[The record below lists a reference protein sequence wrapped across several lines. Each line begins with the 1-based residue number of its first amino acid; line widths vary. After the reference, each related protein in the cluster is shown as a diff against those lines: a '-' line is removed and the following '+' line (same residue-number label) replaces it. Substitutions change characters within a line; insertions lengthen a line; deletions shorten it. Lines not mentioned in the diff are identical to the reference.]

1 MIQNDP
7 KLKGYPRTYGKQSK
21 RIDAN
26 KDAKIKAKPAG
37 KRVSKKGHKNQYGES
52 KGGRVYWENR
62 DNRSDR
68 YAPNFPNKVFL
79 EMGGETDDLGF
90 PTGHTFLVVEVS
102 PDGTKNLIKSTTDYM
117 TALMSSAVT
126 RGRKTNKDNR
136 VVIVDKEDKKVIHE
150 AFEAGGEITIT
161 PTTIRKQP

>member
-68 YAPNFPNKVFL
+68 YAPN
-79 EMGGETDDLGF
+79 
-90 PTGHTFLVVEVS
+90 
-102 PDGTKNLIKSTTDYM
+102 
-117 TALMSSAVT
+117 
-126 RGRKTNKDNR
+126 NR
-136 VVIVDKEDKKVIHE
+136 TSFINSLL
-150 AFEAGGEITIT
+150 
-161 PTTIRKQP
+161 R